1 MPVVNH
7 EIPAAAVTNG
17 PGQYYFGY
25 YNISPWNASGRYLLG
40 LEADFFDRPQRP
52 DDVARIGLIDTQG
65 GCTWRTLGTT
75 RAWNWQ
81 QACMLQWVGPGYDRW
96 IVYNDLDD
104 GRVVTRLLDVTGGE
118 ARTLPLPIYCLSR
131 DGTQAISLNFGR
143 VHVTRPGYGYV
154 TAANPTADQLAPTDD
169 GLWRMDLATG
179 EHRLILSLAQLAALK
194 PKDTLDGAI
203 HWVNHMQFNTDDT
216 RFAVL
221 HRWKRAGVDRTWSTR
236 LLTAAPDGRDV
247 RIVVDDGMMSHF
259 DWKDNR
265 SITGW
270 GIAGAVSPD
279 RHYYTWD
286 ERDRSAEPL
295 GTDVLD
301 CDGHCSFSPDRRW
314 MLTDSYP
321 RPDTHKRELILYRMA
336 DNLKVVIG
344 RYYSPPEMKGEIRCD
359 LHPRWDR
366 TGTRVCFDSL
376 HEGRR
381 RMYVA
386 DVADVVGAGGG
397 DGHLA

>member
-1 MPVVNH
+1 MPSIDHAV
-7 EIPAAAVTNG
+7 PAEAVTGG
-17 PGQYYFGY
+17 PGEYYFGY
-25 YNISPWNASGRYLLG
+25 YNVSPWDASGRHLLA
-40 LEADFFDRPQRP
+40 LEAEFFDRPQRP
-52 DDVARIGLIDTQG
+52 GDVARIGIIDTAD
-65 GCTWRTLGTT
+65 GCAWRTVGTT

-81 QACMLQWVGPGYDRW
+81 QSCMLQWLPPAYDRR
-96 IVYNDLDD
+96 IVYNDLED
-104 GRVVTRLLDVTGGE
+104 GVVVTRLLDVADGAT
-118 ARTLPLPIYCLSR
+118 RTLPRGTYCLSR
-131 DGTQAISLNFGR
+131 DGMQAISLNFGR

-154 TAANPTADQLAPTDD
+154 TAPNPTAGVLCPDDD
-169 GLWRMDLATG
+169 GLWRMDLTTG
-179 EHRLILSLAQLAALK
+179 EHELILSLADLAALK
-194 PKDTLDGAI
+194 PRDTMDGAV

-221 HRWKRAGVDRTWSTR
+221 HRWKRPGVDRTWFTR
-236 LLTAAPDGRDV
+236 LLTAAPDGSDA
-247 RIVVDDGMMSHF
+247 RIIVDDGVMSHF
-259 DWKDNR
+259 DWRDAR
-265 SITGW
+265 HITGW
-270 GIAGAVSPD
+270 GIAGAVSPE

-286 ERDRSAEPL
+286 DRDGSAEPL

-321 RPDTHKRELILYRMA
+321 RAETHQRELILYRMA
-336 DNLKVVIG
+336 DNTKVIIG

-386 DVADVVGAGGG
+386 DVSEVVGEA
-397 DGHLA
+397 

>member
-1 MPVVNH
+1 MPVVEH
-7 EIPAAAVTNG
+7 EIPAAPVTGG

-25 YNISPWNASGRYLLG
+25 YNVSPWDASGRYLLA

-52 DDVARIGLIDTQG
+52 DDAARIGLIDTRDG
-65 GCTWRTLGTT
+65 NAWRTLGRT

-81 QACMLQWVGPGYDRW
+81 QACMLQWVGPAWDRG
-96 IVYNDLDD
+96 ILYNDLDG
-104 GRVVTRLLDVTGGE
+104 GRVVTRLLDAFSGDC
-118 ARTLPLPIYCLSR
+118 RTLPLGTYCLSR

-154 TAANPTADQLAPTDD
+154 TAPNPTAGRLRPADD
-169 GLWRMDLATG
+169 GLWRMDMTTG
-179 EHRLILSLAQLAALK
+179 EHRLILSLAQLAELE
-194 PKDTLDGAI
+194 PKATMDGAI

-216 RFAVL
+216 RFAFL
-221 HRWKRAGVDRTWSTR
+221 HRWKRPDTGGPWTTR
-236 LLTAAPDGRDV
+236 LLTADPDGSDV
-247 RIVVDDGMMSHF
+247 RIVVDDGVMSHF
-259 DWKDNR
+259 DWKDGR
-265 SITGW
+265 RITGW

-286 ERDRSAEPL
+286 ERDGSAEPL

-321 RPDTHKRELILYRMA
+321 RGDSHRRELILYRMA
-336 DNLKVVIG
+336 DNTKVVIG
-344 RYYSPPEMKGEIRCD
+344 RFYSPPDTAGEIRCD

-386 DVADVVGAGGG
+386 DVREVVA
-397 DGHLA
+397 